1 MSEGSDAAG
10 AIMATTRHER
20 VTAHFCGAAE
30 EFFVERIS
38 PEHPDGLL
46 PGEPC
51 RCASAGRVV
60 ISPEEQGMAEDD
72 PSESPGTETEA
83 GQRFYGFDED
93 ISGIAVPG
101 ELPILSLRGVVIFP
115 SAIVPLLISRGPSL
129 KLVEASLVGDRMLG
143 LMTQKNPEE
152 ESPQPEGLYARGTA
166 GRILKMLKYP
176 DASVRILVQGLR
188 RIEIVE
194 YTQREPYLKARVR
207 HLQDTLRPSKDIEAL
222 QAHMVNQFAKFV
234 SMIPY
239 LPDELQVV
247 VMNIKDPG
255 KVTDLI
261 ASNLN
266 ISLEEKQ
273 DLLSTLDVRVR
284 LEKLSGILNR
294 EIELL
299 ELGHK
304 IQSQVQSE
312 LNKNQKEFY
321 LRQQLKAI
329 QKELGEGD
337 GKTAEVEELRRRVEE
352 ARMPPDALKAAEHEL
367 ERLRLIPPESAE
379 HTVVRTYLEWLVS
392 VPWAISTEDNL
403 DLHHAR
409 QVLDEDHFDLEKI
422 KDRILEY
429 LAVRQL
435 RKDPK
440 GPILCFVGPPGVGK
454 TSLGRSIARAMGRKF
469 VRLSL
474 GGIRDEA
481 EIRGH
486 RRTYIGALPGRIIQN
501 IKNAGSNN
509 PLFMLDEI
517 DKLGMDFRGDPASAL
532 LEVLDPEQNNTF
544 QDHYLDVPF
553 DLSRVMFITTAN
565 VLDPIPAPL
574 RDRMEVIELAGYTEE
589 EKLEIAR
596 RHLIPKQLRENGL
609 TAENLRFTDDALV
622 QIIRAYTREA
632 GLRNLE
638 REIGRVCRKVARAIT
653 EGRTEPVVCTG
664 ENVREYLGPERFYAE
679 VAERTE
685 EPGVAVGL
693 AWTPNGGDILFVES
707 TRMAGKKG
715 LTLTGHL
722 GEVMKESAQ
731 AALSYVRSR
740 AERLGIRPDF
750 FENTDL
756 HVHVPHGAI
765 PKDGP
770 SAGVTIAT
778 SLASLL
784 TGRHVRP
791 NVAMT
796 GEITLRGKVEPVGGI
811 KEKVLA
817 AKRAGIDTVLLPK
830 RNEKDLEDVPE
841 PVRRGMRFV
850 FVETMDELLEHAL
863 EPPAAGRGGQPGE
876 AERGPRAA
884 RA

>member
-1 MSEGSDAAG
+1 
-10 AIMATTRHER
+10 
-20 VTAHFCGAAE
+20 
-30 EFFVERIS
+30 
-38 PEHPDGLL
+38 
-46 PGEPC
+46 
-51 RCASAGRVV
+51 
-60 ISPEEQGMAEDD
+60 MAEDD
-72 PSESPGTETEA
+72 PNRESPGLNPEG
-83 GQRFYGFDED
+83 GQRFFGFDED
-93 ISGIAVPG
+93 ISGVAVPA
-101 ELPILSLRGVVIFP
+101 ELPILPLRGVVIFP
-115 SAIVPLLISRGPSL
+115 SAIVPLLISRGASL
-129 KLVEASLVGDRMLG
+129 KLVEECLAGDRMLG
-143 LMTQKNPEE
+143 LAAQKNPED
-152 ESPQPEGLYARGTA
+152 ESPAPEGLYSRGTA

-176 DASVRILVQGLR
+176 DQSVRILVQGLR
-188 RIEIVE
+188 RIEIVAF
-194 YTQREPYLKARVR
+194 TRRERYFRARVR
-207 HLQDTLRPSKDIEAL
+207 HLQDSFEPSKDLDAV

-273 DLLSTLDVRVR
+273 DLLSTLDVRAR
-284 LEKLSGILNR
+284 LEKLSTILNR

-337 GKTAEVEELRRRVEE
+337 GKSAEVEELRRRVEE
-352 ARMPPDALKAAEHEL
+352 AKMPPEALKAAEHEL
-367 ERLRLIPPESAE
+367 ERLRMIPPESAE

-392 VPWAISTEDNL
+392 LPWSVSTEDNL

-440 GPILCFVGPPGVGK
+440 SPILCFVGPPGVGK
-454 TSLGRSIARAMGRKF
+454 TSLGKSIARAMGRKF
-469 VRLSL
+469 ARLSL
-474 GGIRDEA
+474 GRLRDEA

-501 IKNAGSNN
+501 LRNAGSNN

-553 DLSRVMFITTAN
+553 DLSKVMFVTTAH

-589 EKLEIAR
+589 EKLQIAR
-596 RHLIPKQLRENGL
+596 RHLIPKQLREHGL
-609 TAENLRFTDDALV
+609 TEENLRFEDEAL
-622 QIIRAYTREA
+622 IALIRSYTREA

-653 EGRTEPVVCTG
+653 EGRTEPVVCTVDKVA
-664 ENVREYLGPERFYAE
+664 EFLGPERFFSE
-679 VAERTE
+679 IAERTE
-685 EPGVAVGL
+685 EPGVVVGL
-693 AWTPNGGDILFVES
+693 AWTPNGGDILFIEA
-707 TRMAGKKG
+707 TRMAGKKS

-722 GEVMKESAQ
+722 GDVMKESAQ
-731 AALSYVRSR
+731 AAPSYIRSR
-740 AERLGIRPDF
+740 AERLGIPPDF
-750 FENTDL
+750 FENTDI
-756 HVHVPHGAI
+756 HIHVPHGAI

-784 TGRHVRP
+784 TGRPVRAKI
-791 NVAMT
+791 AMT
-796 GEITLRGKVEPVGGI
+796 GEITLRGRVMPVGGV

-817 AKRAGIDTVLLPK
+817 AKRAGIETVILPE
-830 RNEKDLEDVPE
+830 RNRNDLEDVPE
-841 PVRRGMRFV
+841 EIRLSLRLI
-850 FVETMDELLEHAL
+850 FVETIDEVLEHGLA
-863 EPPAAGRGGQPGE
+863 
-876 AERGPRAA
+876 PRATDREA
-884 RA
+884 RVPSA

>member
-1 MSEGSDAAG
+1 MSAPE
-10 AIMATTRHER
+10 EE
-20 VTAHFCGAAE
+20 AE
-30 EFFVERIS
+30 EAKE
-38 PEHPDGLL
+38 
-46 PGEPC
+46 
-51 RCASAGRVV
+51 
-60 ISPEEQGMAEDD
+60 
-72 PSESPGTETEA
+72 
-83 GQRFYGFDED
+83 QRFFALEED
-93 ISGIAVPG
+93 LSDITIPT
-101 ELPILSLRGVVIFP
+101 ELPMLPLRGVVIFP
-115 SAIVPLLISRGPSL
+115 SAIVPLLISRASSL
-129 KLVEASLVGDRMLG
+129 KVVEQALAGDRMLG
-143 LMTQKNPEE
+143 VVAQKNPEDE
-152 ESPQPEGLYARGTA
+152 EPDPHGLFTRGTA

-176 DASVRILVQGLR
+176 DNSVRILVQGLR

-194 YTQREPYLKARVR
+194 YIQHTPFYRARVR
-207 HLQDTLRPSKDIEAL
+207 HLTDIQAVSKDLEAM

-255 KVTDLI
+255 KVSDLI

-266 ISLEEKQ
+266 ISLDEKQ
-273 DLLSTLDVRVR
+273 ELLATLDVRSR
-284 LEKLSGILNR
+284 LEKLSAILNR

-321 LRQQLKAI
+321 LRQQMKAI
-329 QKELGEGD
+329 QRELGEGD
-337 GKTAEVEELRRRVEE
+337 GRTAELDELRRRVEE
-352 ARMPPDALKAAEHEL
+352 AHMPPEALKAAEHEL
-367 ERLRLIPPESAE
+367 DRLRIIPPESAE
-379 HTVVRTYLEWLVS
+379 HTVVRTYLEWLVAL
-392 VPWAISTEDNL
+392 PWATATEDNL
-403 DLHHAR
+403 DLAHAR
-409 QVLDEDHFDLEKI
+409 AVLDEDHFDLEKI

-435 RKDPK
+435 RKDPRS
-440 GPILCFVGPPGVGK
+440 PILCFVGPPGVGK

-469 VRLSL
+469 VRMSL
-474 GGIRDEA
+474 GGMRDEA

-501 IKNAGSNN
+501 IRNAGSNN
-509 PLFMLDEI
+509 PLFILDEI
-517 DKLGMDFRGDPASAL
+517 DKIGSDFRGDPASAL

-565 VLDPIPAPL
+565 VLDPVPPAL

-596 RHLIPKQLRENGL
+596 RHLIPKQLTENGL
-609 TAENLRFTDDALV
+609 TAENLGFDDGALRTV
-622 QIIRAYTREA
+622 IRAYTHEA

-653 EGRTEPVVCTG
+653 EGRHDPVLLTA
-664 ENVREYLGPERFYAE
+664 ESVRDYLGPERFFAE
-679 VAERTE
+679 VAERGE

-693 AWTPNGGDILFVES
+693 AWTPNGGDILFIES
-707 TRMAGKKG
+707 TRMQGKKG

-731 AALSYVRSR
+731 AALSYIRAH
-740 AERLGIRPDF
+740 AERLGIAPDF
-750 FENTDL
+750 FESTDI
-756 HVHVPHGAI
+756 HVHVPAGAI

-770 SAGVTIAT
+770 SAGVTIAA

-784 TGRHVRP
+784 TGRPIRP
-791 NVAMT
+791 GVAMT
-796 GEITLRGKVEPVGGI
+796 GEITLRGKVMPVGGI
-811 KEKVLA
+811 KEKILA
-817 AKRAGIDTVLLPK
+817 AKRAGVETVLLPR
-830 RNEKDLEDVPE
+830 RNDKDLEEVPA
-841 PVRRGMRFV
+841 PVRESMRFV
-850 FVETMDELLEHAL
+850 FVDTIDDVLQHAL
-863 EPPAAGRGGQPGE
+863 EPGRSD
-876 AERGPRAA
+876 RGARAA
-884 RA
+884 TA